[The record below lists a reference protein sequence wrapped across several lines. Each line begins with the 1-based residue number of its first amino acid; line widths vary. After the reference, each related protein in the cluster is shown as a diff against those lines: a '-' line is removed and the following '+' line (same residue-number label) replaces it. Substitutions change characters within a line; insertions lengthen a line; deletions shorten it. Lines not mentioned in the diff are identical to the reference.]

1 MPWVTRGLR
10 NGVVT
15 SRWPRHA
22 DDYFDTFPAAV
33 DVNPDPSVLSLESV
47 EEIDGLCPTGAIT
60 IADPPPD
67 GTTNGGTNGGASCG
81 QRLPQVRL
89 DRGRCILCGRCV
101 AQRPDLFSW
110 APGSDTARLERDQ
123 LVVGSVPDTED
134 NLRAVQAELA
144 RRVRSLRRSVHI
156 RHVDAGSD
164 GSDEWEIQALMNPV
178 YDVHRLGIFFT
189 ASPRHADILLV
200 TGIGSVGMLAPLQRT
215 RQAMPDP
222 VVVIAAGVEAI
233 SGGLLRTSYIGRAGI
248 GEVLDVDIWVPGSPA
263 SPFSLLHA
271 ILLAL
276 GRLPAVHPQDT
287 RAGGKADEG
296 SG

>member
-1 MPWVTRGLR
+1 MPWIARGLR

-33 DVNPDPSVLSLESV
+33 DVHPDPAVLALETV
-47 EEIDGLCPTGAIT
+47 DGIEQLCPTDAIT
-60 IADPPPD
+60 IDPPPPD
-67 GTTNGGTNGGASCG
+67 SHASGAE
-81 QRLPQVRL
+81 QVRRVRL

-101 AQRPDLFSW
+101 EHRPDLFTW
-110 APGSDTARLERDQ
+110 AAGADTARPQRDQ
-123 LVVGSVPDTED
+123 LVVGSVSDTED
-134 NLRAVQAELA
+134 NLAAVRAELA
-144 RRVRSLRRSVHI
+144 RRVRALRRSVHI

-164 GSDEWEIQALMNPV
+164 GSDEWEIQALTNPV
-178 YDVHRLGIFFT
+178 YDLHRLGIFFT

-200 TGIGSVGMLAPLQRT
+200 TGIGAAGMWAPLQRT
-215 RQAMPDP
+215 REAMPNP
-222 VVVIAAGVEAI
+222 VVVIAAGVEAV
-233 SGGLLRTSYIGRAGI
+233 SGGVLHTSYIGRGGI
-248 GEVLDVDIWVPGSPA
+248 GEILDVDIWVPGSPA

-276 GRLPAVHPQDT
+276 GRLSTT
-287 RAGGKADEG
+287 RRHTVRTLDAADIGGG